1 MKPRALLYLAMVLSM
16 CLAARAA
23 QAAPPAGSREDRVTP
38 VVRAVKAVSPAV
50 VNITSARVVEG
61 RFGSP
66 GGLFQDE
73 FFQGFFGRGFPGA
86 QGRRYK
92 QESLGSGVIIDGA
105 KGLVLTNAHVI
116 SGATEVTARLKDGR
130 EFEATLV
137 GADPDFDVAVL
148 KLEKAGNLPQAEM
161 GDSSDIMIGET
172 VVAVGNPLGYAHTVT
187 TGVISA
193 SNRSLRSESG
203 TYADLI
209 QTDAAINP
217 GNSGGPLVNANGE
230 VIGVNIAIRADAE
243 GIGFAIPINKA
254 RRVVRELVEE
264 GRVAPVWLGL
274 SGQSLDARAASYFG
288 LEAPAG
294 LLVSEVFE
302 NGPAHKA
309 GLNPGDVILA
319 FKGAKVEDKDHYISL
334 LRTVTAGETV
344 SLVVLSDGKKRQA
357 EAQAE
362 AFSAG
367 AAVNWAAARWGF
379 RVAERPGK
387 GLVLTEAQ
395 SGGPA
400 AKAGL
405 RAGDVLLQLGGER
418 LKTAEDF
425 TRAVTLRRMDG
436 ALLLTIERDGRG
448 YYARVIL

>member
-1 MKPRALLYLAMVLSM
+1 MKRGALLFWV
-16 CLAARAA
+16 AAFMLIASGPAA
-23 QAAPPAGSREDRVTP
+23 QAAGSREDRITP
-38 VVRAVKAVSPAV
+38 VVRAVQAVSPAV

-73 FFQGFFGRGFPGA
+73 FFRGFFGQGFPGA
-86 QGRRYK
+86 KGRRYK

-130 EFEATLV
+130 EFEARLV
-137 GADPDFDVAVL
+137 GANPDFDVAVL

-172 VVAVGNPLGYAHTVT
+172 VVAIGNPLGYAHTVT
-187 TGVISA
+187 TGVVSA
-193 SNRSLRSESG
+193 VNRSLRSESG

-217 GNSGGPLVNANGE
+217 GNSGGPLVNVHGE
-230 VIGVNIAIRADAE
+230 VVGVNIAIRADAE

-264 GRVAPVWLGL
+264 GRVSPVWLGL

-288 LEAPAG
+288 LESPSG
-294 LLVSEVFE
+294 LLVAEVFE

-309 GLNPGDVILA
+309 GLVPGDVILA
-319 FKGAKVEDKDHYISL
+319 FKGAAVEDKDHYISL
-334 LRTVTAGETV
+334 LRTVTAGEPV
-344 SLVVLSDGKKRQA
+344 SLEVLSNGKKRLV
-357 EAQAE
+357 EARAE
-362 AFSAG
+362 AFSAE
-367 AAVNWAAARWGF
+367 AAVKWASARWGI

-387 GLVLTEAQ
+387 GLVLTEAP

-418 LKTAEDF
+418 LKTPEDF
-425 TRAVTLRRMDG
+425 TRAVTLRRMDN
-436 ALLLTIERDGRG
+436 ALLLTIERGGRG